1 MRDDPPMRRL
11 LGFIGRLI
19 GFATAIAAGAAVW
32 RLLNPD
38 PEPSEIMAPIAL
50 FPRQQAGQQSR
61 QQSSQQASHQSTVEG
76 ADVGKAPASPAWIPA
91 VNGACSIE
99 YPVKAKHSSEVFHSP
114 EGASYER
121 MAADRCY
128 RDAEAAE
135 ADGLRPAKR

>member
-1 MRDDPPMRRL
+1 MRRL

-19 GFATAIAAGAAVW
+19 GFATAVAGGVAVW

-38 PEPSEIMAPIAL
+38 PEPSEIPPPIAL
-50 FPRQQAGQQSR
+50 FPRQQSPE
-61 QQSSQQASHQSTVEG
+61 AS
-76 ADVGKAPASPAWIPA
+76 ADVSKTPASPAWIPA
-91 VNGACSIE
+91 VNGACPID

>member
-1 MRDDPPMRRL
+1 MIPPMRRL

-38 PEPSEIMAPIAL
+38 PEPSEIPPPIAL
-50 FPRQQAGQQSR
+50 FPRQQSP
-61 QQSSQQASHQSTVEG
+61 VDG
-76 ADVGKAPASPAWIPA
+76 AVVDNATASPAWIPA